1 MSPSR
6 LPPRSRLSKAQR
18 IRLDMQTK
26 ESAAPAHRNTRSA
39 AAAQGPSQ
47 PQVQQPDVL
56 PTAPPQPAAGLRAPA
71 IAPDA
76 HAVPADIQ
84 DAMELAAQRAG
95 LLSSAA
101 LRSHTVNS
109 GGSPLSSAP
118 PSSPSSV
125 AITVMHQSQMAAEKK
140 ERQLEKS
147 LLEQGHKDLMEEK
160 DRVIAAQQVTVDK
173 LMAKVE
179 EAMKAC
185 AEYKSK
191 ANRYEG
197 MYELQ
202 RNDHQR
208 MFEAM
213 LGRLNRE

>member
-1 MSPSR
+1 
-6 LPPRSRLSKAQR
+6 
-18 IRLDMQTK
+18 
-26 ESAAPAHRNTRSA
+26 
-39 AAAQGPSQ
+39 
-47 PQVQQPDVL
+47 
-56 PTAPPQPAAGLRAPA
+56 
-71 IAPDA
+71 
-76 HAVPADIQ
+76 
-84 DAMELAAQRAG
+84 
-95 LLSSAA
+95 
-101 LRSHTVNS
+101 
-109 GGSPLSSAP
+109 
-118 PSSPSSV
+118 
-125 AITVMHQSQMAAEKK
+125 MHQSQMAAEKK

-197 MYELQ
+197 MHELQ

-213 LGRLNRE
+213 LGRLTRE